1 MSDTLLAVLK
11 KAQRAFEEIR
21 LILIKHLD
29 EPESSA
35 FWLAVEGR
43 VLCDVAIWDE
53 DAEREHER
61 AAWSCSKCGDSAPKR
76 FRVFGKCYICA
87 YQYSLMRRDR
97 KIELLEREV
106 SMLEENLKTL
116 GADTN
121 RLDWLE
127 KQVRL
132 SRSGVSFDKVPSVDD
147 ERGGYRFMRFHYIG
161 DPAGTLRAAIDEA
174 VAVRKGV

>member
-29 EPESSA
+29 EPERSA

-43 VLCDVAIWDE
+43 VLCDVAISDE
-53 DAEREHER
+53 EAEREHER
-61 AAWSCSKCGDSAPKR
+61 VVWSCSECGDSAPRR

-87 YQYSLMRRDR
+87 HQYSLNRRDR
-97 KIELLEREV
+97 KIKMLALEV
-106 SMLEENLKTL
+106 SMLEEQLKDIC
-116 GADTN
+116 ADTH

-132 SRSGVSFDKVPSVDD
+132 SRSGVSFDKIPPVDD
-147 ERGGYRFMRFHYIG
+147 ECGGYRFMRFHYIG
-161 DPAGTLRAAIDEA
+161 DPADTLRAAIDEA
-174 VAVRKGV
+174 IAVRKGV